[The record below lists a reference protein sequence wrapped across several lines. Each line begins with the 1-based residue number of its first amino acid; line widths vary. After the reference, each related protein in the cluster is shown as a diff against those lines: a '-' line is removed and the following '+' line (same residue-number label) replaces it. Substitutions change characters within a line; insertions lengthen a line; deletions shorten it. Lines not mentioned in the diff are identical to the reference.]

1 MAAFLKAFMLT
12 VPLHLF
18 TVIHF
23 KHLFIYS
30 TDVTVKTA
38 AGHESAIGRDSEMAI
53 AAVAAVINGIC
64 VKTLRNLEQTFLIKK
79 ECPEVILKVEC
90 GLGILILLKFCPT
103 RSKEVTIPIRLY
115 VPCFHVSLIL
125 TGGTVAAK
133 GKDIC
138 LMLNDYINKFRNI
151 INVGGRDGG
160 HYGAVHATTANGG
173 YGLNGTVIRTGLAE
187 TVMRLAQ
194 SIERQ
199 LIFSATQSLHPGT
212 DLISKVER
220 VAHDGEGYAAR
231 VDEFQEIPEPAVQY
245 GVAAGYIEVR
255 QAVHTP
261 GHTLNVV
268 KH

>member
-23 KHLFIYS
+23 KHLFIHS

-38 AGHESAIGRDSEMAI
+38 AGHESAIARDGEMAV

-64 VKTLRNLEQTFLIKK
+64 VKTLRNLKQPFLIKK
-79 ECPEVILKVEC
+79 ECPEVILKVES
-90 GLGILILLKFCPT
+90 GLTVLILLKFCPT

-194 SIERQ
+194 PVKRK
-199 LIFSATQSLHPGT
+199 LVLAATQRLHPGT
-212 DLISKVER
+212 DLVCKVER
-220 VAHDGEGYAAR
+220 VAQDGEGYAAR
-231 VDEFQEIPEPAVQY
+231 VDEFQKIPETAVQY